1 MVREII
7 NPQSEEYVIRIPKEY
22 IDTQV
27 EILIL
32 PLSDKKEDTFFDEAE
47 LLERIETIKNG
58 KAVPLSRDEAF
69 DGI

>member
-22 IDTQV
+22 IGTQV

-32 PLSDKKEDTFFDEAE
+32 PLSDKKEDAFFNEAE
-47 LLERIETIKNG
+47 LFERIETIKNG
-58 KAVPLSRDEAF
+58 KVVPLSRDEVF

>member
-22 IDTQV
+22 IGTQV

-32 PLSDKKEDTFFDEAE
+32 PLSDKKEDAFFNEAE
-47 LLERIETIKNG
+47 LFGRIETIKNG
-58 KAVPLSRDEAF
+58 KVVPLSRDEVF